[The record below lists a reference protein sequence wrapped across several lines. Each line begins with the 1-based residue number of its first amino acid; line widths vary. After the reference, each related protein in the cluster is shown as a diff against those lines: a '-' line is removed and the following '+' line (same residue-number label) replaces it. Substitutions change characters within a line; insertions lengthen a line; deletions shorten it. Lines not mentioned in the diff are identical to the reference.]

1 MTDPEQLAAAH
12 WQYVEGLLEL
22 HGVNAEDVE
31 IIGWHYRAAMVHGF
45 KHGMEAAKET
55 V

>member
-1 MTDPEQLAAAH
+1 MKDPEQLAAAH

-22 HGVNAEDVE
+22 HGLDAEVIE
-31 IIGWHYRAAMVHGF
+31 KIGWHYRAAMVHGF